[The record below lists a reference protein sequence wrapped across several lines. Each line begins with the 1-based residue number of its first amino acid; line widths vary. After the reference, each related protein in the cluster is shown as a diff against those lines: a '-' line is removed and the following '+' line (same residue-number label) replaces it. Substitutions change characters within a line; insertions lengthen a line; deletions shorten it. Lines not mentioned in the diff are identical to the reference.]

1 LFTNLATAVHKWLKG
16 KTMSRTTPV
25 SDTHSKLG
33 SLIEKWTRTSNQF
46 GNDTGIP
53 GLRLSRWEAPTPPT
67 SYTHNA
73 SICLI
78 AQGKKQVLLGGDS
91 FIYDAN
97 HFLISSVN
105 LPITANIMEASKE
118 KPYLG
123 LILELDLQEISQ
135 LIVDSDYSGTQN
147 KEAQKGIAVG
157 TLSQPLLDAF
167 VRLLSLMDEPESI
180 KVLAPVIKREIFY
193 RLLMSEQGSRLN
205 QIVTDGSHSHQISK
219 AIEWLKNNFV
229 KPLSVGELAAYSG
242 MSKSAFYTHFRSM
255 TSMTPLQFQKKLRL
269 SEARRLM
276 LTENLDAMA
285 TTFKV
290 GYESP
295 SQFSREYSRLFG
307 SPPSK
312 DIKAL
317 REANMV

>member
-1 LFTNLATAVHKWLKG
+1 MTTVINTYTSNQKLAQQ
-16 KTMSRTTPV
+16 
-25 SDTHSKLG
+25 
-33 SLIEKWTRTSNQF
+33 IEKWTNGATQF
-46 GNDTGIP
+46 ETDIP
-53 GLRLSRWEAPTPPT
+53 GLTLSRWTHPTPPT
-67 SYTHNA
+67 SYTHNP

-78 AQGKKQVLLGGDS
+78 AQGKKQVLLGGESFVYDS
-91 FIYDAN
+91 N

-105 LPITANIMEASKE
+105 LPITANILEASKE
-118 KPYLG
+118 EPYLG
-123 LILELDLQEISQ
+123 LIMELDLQEISQ
-135 LIVDSDYSGTQN
+135 LIVDCEFRVEQK

-157 TLSQPLLDAF
+157 TLSDSLLDAF
-167 VRLLSLMDEPESI
+167 IRLISLLDEPNSI
-180 KVLAPVIKREIFY
+180 KILAPLIKKEIFY
-193 RLLMSEQGSRLN
+193 RLLMSEQGLRLN
-205 QIVTDGSHSHQISK
+205 QTVTSGSHSHQISK
-219 AIEWLKNNFV
+219 AIDWLKNNFV
-229 KPLSVGELAAYSG
+229 KPLSVGDLASYSG

-276 LTENLDAMA
+276 LTENLDAMS

-307 SPPSK
+307 APPSK

-317 REANMV
+317 RESNLA